1 MHRRYGF
8 ELTFVL
14 KAIRMRIFIGMV
26 AVVSLA
32 LVGYGLYSSNV
43 AESDTDDS
51 ERQAVSR
58 QLTQQASDPTPTMPA
73 NSPDAAE
80 TADEPNTRPGSSD
93 ERCFAGVPDSDSA
106 IAGQT
111 IIVDPGHGGEDLGT
125 VNNTFGLHETEF
137 VLNISRL
144 LKDLLV
150 ADGANVCMTRI
161 EDVYIELV
169 ERAHFANEHDGD
181 VFVSVHLNS
190 LPDPTENYTMAM
202 WGSEAK
208 DRFLAEQLIEVLRHE
223 MAIPE
228 YHNSEP
234 NPMNPDVYRIDP
246 LDSRMLKT
254 AEMPAVLIEAAFL
267 SNHWEAQVFLD
278 GVDDGSRWREVQIAE
293 ALHTGLENYFAAF
306 E

>member
-1 MHRRYGF
+1 
-8 ELTFVL
+8 
-14 KAIRMRIFIGMV
+14 MRVFIGMV

-43 AESDTDDS
+43 ADSDTD
-51 ERQAVSR
+51 EFARQAAST
-58 QLTQQASDPTPTMPA
+58 QLTEQADNPAPTTPA
-73 NSPDAAE
+73 DSPDALE
-80 TADEPNTRPGSSD
+80 IVDDPNAQSGSAD
-93 ERCFAGVPDSDSA
+93 ERCVAGVRDSDSSV
-106 IAGQT
+106 AGQT

-125 VNNTFGLHETEF
+125 VNNRFGLHETDF
-137 VLNISRL
+137 VLNISHH
-144 LKDLLV
+144 LKELLV

-181 VFVSVHLNS
+181 AFVSVHLNS
-190 LPDPTENYTMAM
+190 LPDPSENYTMAM
-202 WGSEAK
+202 WGTEAK

-234 NPMNPDVYRIDP
+234 NPMNPEVYRLAP

-278 GVDDGSRWREVQIAE
+278 GVNDGSRWREVQIAE